1 MKRVFIFRDFKS
13 QKFWSIDVCGSS
25 FTVNYG
31 KLGSEGQTQVK
42 EFSSPEEAE
51 QSAEKL
57 IKEKLNKGYVETRE
71 EEAKEMKV
79 EAKRFALSYDEFENE
94 EKLLDKILKDKH
106 LSEYKQLTIGCWDYE
121 CEDCADLVK
130 GIVEHKDKFEHLEGL
145 FWGDI
150 DQEEQE
156 ISWIEQTNLSPMLDI
171 MPHLKEL
178 KIKGTNNLRL
188 GQTSRPELRS
198 LEIISGGLP
207 SEVVDDIVKS
217 DYPNLEKLILYVGVV
232 DYGFDGSLDVFR
244 PLLSKEKFPRLTC
257 LGLVNAEEED
267 QVVEMLLS
275 CDLLPQLKV
284 LDISAGVLTDKG
296 AQLLLDNREKIA
308 HLELINMRYNYLTK
322 EMCKRLHEEL
332 PMKVDTSDRQDAEE
346 YDGEVYY
353 FPLITE

>member
-1 MKRVFIFRDFKS
+1 M
-13 QKFWSIDVCGSS
+13 
-25 FTVNYG
+25 
-31 KLGSEGQTQVK
+31 
-42 EFSSPEEAE
+42 
-51 QSAEKL
+51 
-57 IKEKLNKGYVETRE
+57 
-71 EEAKEMKV
+71 
-79 EAKRFALSYDEFENE
+79 
-94 EKLLDKILKDKH
+94 
-106 LSEYKQLTIGCWDYE
+106 
-121 CEDCADLVK
+121 
-130 GIVEHKDKFEHLEGL
+130 
-145 FWGDI
+145 
-150 DQEEQE
+150 
-156 ISWIEQTNLSPMLDI
+156 
-171 MPHLKEL
+171 
-178 KIKGTNNLRL
+178 
-188 GQTSRPELRS
+188 
-198 LEIISGGLP
+198 EIISGGLP

-217 DYPNLEKLILYVGVV
+217 DYPNLEKLILYVGVQ